1 MRISDWSADVCS
13 SAHYADLVTPD
24 PAPAGLTATI
34 NGSVLGLENSTGL
47 PYDPANVVAF
57 IDSRTRNV
65 ARQRFSGLDLSI
77 RYRITIGGDRELS
90 LSATGTFLKSRQQL
104 ISGAPWP
111 RSEERRVGQEC
122 VRRCRSRWLP
132 YHKKK

>member
-1 MRISDWSADVCS
+1 MW
-13 SAHYADLVTPD
+13 
-24 PAPAGLTATI
+24 TI
-34 NGSVLGLENSTGL
+34 NGSMLGIENSTGS

-90 LSATGTFLKSRQQL
+90 LSATGTFLQSRQQL
-104 ISGAPWP
+104 ISGAPWT
-111 RSEERRVGQEC
+111 RLAATLFNQIGRAH
-122 VRRCRSRWLP
+122 VRTPVPNAHLVCRLMLDKTQNTKYNVLSAYLLF
-132 YHKKK
+132 

>member
-1 MRISDWSADVCS
+1 MLYNPLHAC
-13 SAHYADLVTPD
+13 LVTLD
-24 PAPAGLTATI
+24 PNPACRPATF
-34 NGSVLGLENSTGL
+34 NESVLRLEISTGL

-104 ISGAPWP
+104 ISGAIG
-111 RSEERRVGQEC
+111 RAAGRDRVCQ
-122 VRRCRSRWLP
+122 
-132 YHKKK
+132 

>member
-90 LSATGTFLKSRQQL
+90 LSATGTFLKSRQQ
-104 ISGAPWP
+104 IIPGGFGMGAG
-111 RSEERRVGQEC
+111 RGRVWQYVYMRG
-122 VRRCRSRWLP
+122 VG
-132 YHKKK
+132 

>member
-1 MRISDWSADVCS
+1 MRISDWSSDVCS
-13 SAHYADLVTPD
+13 SDLRVAAPAASLVGVLDNPLYADLVTLDPD
-24 PAPAGLTATI
+24 PAGLTATI

-77 RYRITIGGDRELS
+77 RSRITIGGDRDLS
-90 LSATGTFLKSRQQL
+90 LSAPGPFLQ
-104 ISGAPWP
+104 
-111 RSEERRVGQEC
+111 RSAERPEG
-122 VRRCRSRWLP
+122 
-132 YHKKK
+132 